1 VVERI
6 NDFSNRR
13 KITHMINT
21 HPIGIMQGRLV
32 LPKGRGIQFFPFEE
46 WQDEFRAA
54 SKIQIDEIDFI
65 FDLDRYQENPLWT
78 EKGIASIQKAIAES
92 GVKVRHICAD
102 FFMRRPFFRVTEQE
116 RQENIAILKQ
126 LIAVA
131 QEIGAKNI
139 EIPLVDNSSVKTEE
153 EKDLLV
159 QSLKECLPKAKELRI
174 TISLEAD
181 LPPKELLELVQR
193 FDNPSLKITYDSG
206 NSSSLGYDSY
216 EEIST
221 YGKYLSNVHIKDR
234 VLHGT
239 TVPLGTGNAD
249 FDKLFRGLKEAN
261 YKGSFTFQSARQEEG
276 KEAETI
282 LSYVEF
288 VKKYANQYVV

>member
-1 VVERI
+1 
-6 NDFSNRR
+6 
-13 KITHMINT
+13 MINT
-21 HPIGIMQGRLV
+21 HPTGIMQGRLV

-46 WQDEFRAA
+46 WQDEFKAA

-65 FDLDRYQENPLWT
+65 FDLDRYQENPLWS
-78 EKGIASIQKAIAES
+78 EEGLAKIQEAMKES
-92 GVKVRHICAD
+92 GVRVRHICAD

-116 RQENIAILKQ
+116 RQDNIEILKR

-131 QEIGAKNI
+131 QEIGAENI

-159 QSLKECLPKAKELRI
+159 KSVFECLPEAQVRGI
-174 TISLEAD
+174 TISFEAD

-193 FDNPSLKITYDSG
+193 FNHPSLKITYDSG
-206 NSSSLGYDSY
+206 NSSSLGYDAY

-221 YGKYLSNVHIKDR
+221 YGQYLSNVHIKDR

-249 FDKLFRGLKEAN
+249 FDKLFRGLKEAG

-276 KEAETI
+276 KEAEAI
-282 LSYVEF
+282 LSYAEF
-288 VKKYANQYVV
+288 VKKYANTYSL

>member
-1 VVERI
+1 M
-6 NDFSNRR
+6 
-13 KITHMINT
+13 ITA

-46 WQDEFRAA
+46 WQEEFKSA
-54 SKIQIDEIDFI
+54 SKIQVDEIDFI

-78 EKGIASIQKAIAES
+78 EEGLASIQKAIAES
-92 GVKVRHICAD
+92 GVKVRHLCAD

-126 LIAVA
+126 LIAA
-131 QEIGAKNI
+131 AKQIGAENI

-159 QSLKECLPKAKELRI
+159 ESVVECLPEAQVCGI
-174 TISLEAD
+174 TISFEAD
-181 LPPKELLELVQR
+181 LAPKELLELVQR
-193 FDNPSLKITYDSG
+193 FDHPSLKITYDSG

-221 YGKYLSNVHIKDR
+221 YGKYLSNIHIKDR

-239 TVPLGTGNAD
+239 TVPLGKGNAD

-261 YKGSFTFQSARQEEG
+261 YRGSFTFQSARQEEG

-288 VKKYANQYVV
+288 IKGYVHKYSL

>member
-1 VVERI
+1 
-6 NDFSNRR
+6 
-13 KITHMINT
+13 MINT

-46 WQDEFRAA
+46 WQEEFKSA
-54 SKIQIDEIDFI
+54 SKIKIDEIDFI

-78 EKGIASIQKAIAES
+78 EAGVAMVQKSIEES

-102 FFMRRPFFRVTEQE
+102 FFMRRPFFRATEQE
-116 RQENIAILKQ
+116 RSKRSREVRQDNIAILKR

-131 QEIGAKNI
+131 QEIGATNI
-139 EIPLVDNSSVKTEE
+139 EIPLVDNSSVKAEE
-153 EKDLLV
+153 EKDILV
-159 QSLKECLPKAKELRI
+159 KSIEECFAEAQARGI

-181 LPPKELLELVQR
+181 LPPKELLALVKR
-193 FDNPSLKITYDSG
+193 FNHPSLKITYDSG

-216 EEIST
+216 EEITT
-221 YGKYLSNVHIKDR
+221 YGNYLSNIHIKDR
-234 VLHGT
+234 VLRGT

-261 YKGSFTFQSARQEEG
+261 YEGSFTFQSARQEEG

-288 VKKYANQYVV
+288 VKRYITTYSM

>member
-1 VVERI
+1 
-6 NDFSNRR
+6 
-13 KITHMINT
+13 
-21 HPIGIMQGRLV
+21 MQGRLV
-32 LPKGRGIQFFPFEE
+32 LPKGRGIQFFPFSERSPEGREE
-46 WQDEFRAA
+46 WQEEFRKA
-54 SKIQIDEIDFI
+54 SEINIDEIDFI

-78 EKGIASIQKAIAES
+78 KEGIGKIQEAIADS

-102 FFMRRPFFRVTEQE
+102 FFMRRPFFRVSEQE
-116 RQENIAILKQ
+116 RKENIDILKQ
-126 LIAVA
+126 LVA
-131 QEIGAKNI
+131 AAKEIGAENI

-153 EKDLLV
+153 EKAILV
-159 QSLKECLPKAKELRI
+159 KSIAECLPEAQAQGI
-174 TISLEAD
+174 TISFEAD
-181 LPPKELLELVQR
+181 LAPKELLELVQR
-193 FDNPSLKITYDSG
+193 LSHPSLKITYDSG
-206 NSSSLGYDSY
+206 NSSSLGYDAY

-221 YGKYLSNVHIKDR
+221 YGDYLSNIHIKDR

-288 VKKYANQYVV
+288 VKQYAEKYSI

>member
-1 VVERI
+1 M
-6 NDFSNRR
+6 NCL
-13 KITHMINT
+13 

-46 WQDEFRAA
+46 WKEEFKSA
-54 SKIQIDEIDFI
+54 SKIKIDEIDFI

-78 EKGIASIQKAIAES
+78 KEGLVSIQEAIAES

-116 RQENIAILKQ
+116 RQDNIAILKQ
-126 LIAVA
+126 LIAA
-131 QEIGAKNI
+131 AKQIGAENI

-153 EKDLLV
+153 EKEILV
-159 QSLKECLPKAKELRI
+159 KSIAECLPEAQARGI
-174 TISLEAD
+174 TISFEAD
-181 LPPKELLELVQR
+181 LAPKELLELVQR
-193 FDNPSLKITYDSG
+193 FNHPSLKITYDSG

-221 YGKYLSNVHIKDR
+221 YGNYLSNIHIKDR

-239 TVPLGTGNAD
+239 TVPLGKGNAD
-249 FDKLFRGLKEAN
+249 FDKLFRGLKEAG

-288 VKKYANQYVV
+288 VTKYVNQYSL